1 MPPVSIDNN
10 SSIST
15 LNAINTSYFN
25 DDNNTIVCKHT
36 IVELVDEP
44 PKIYMFIGNL
54 NKEKFDEYS
63 ININNI
69 KSIIIGEGIKQID
82 ENTFMNA
89 QNLEFVLFPK
99 SIETINYRS
108 FYQIPKLSQVLYREP
123 SNMRVLGEESFAYCT
138 ELKVFGP
145 L

>member
-1 MPPVSIDNN
+1 MPPVSKDNN

-15 LNAINTSYFN
+15 LNGINTSYIN
-25 DDNNTIVCKHT
+25 DDNNTIV
-36 IVELVDEP
+36 ELVNEQ
-44 PKIYMFIGNL
+44 PKICMFIGNL
-54 NKEKFDEYS
+54 NKEKFNEYS
-63 ININNI
+63 IDVNNI

-82 ENTFMNA
+82 ENTFNNA

-99 SIETINYRS
+99 SIEIISYRS

-123 SNMRVLGEESFAYCT
+123 SNMRVIGEEGFANCAQ
-138 ELKVFGP
+138 LKVFGP